1 MPPDSIRWEP
11 CPRYGARASAQR
23 SRYGRSRMRGR
34 PATGS
39 QPSRPPSSEHISIK
53 RSGSTSTVDI
63 ASMSGGRRPPPPPTG
78 KAPTRA
84 ICRAPNWRHTGWA
97 EMEFGAHLPVLSLGG
112 EPHSIEHLTGYA
124 RAASELGFTVL
135 CANDHIVYSRPHL
148 DALTSLSV
156 VIQSSGRMKLMTS
169 IALLV
174 IRGAA
179 PLTKA
184 LAAIDLLSGGRV
196 VVGAG
201 PGSSE
206 KDYETVGVPVEERWK
221 AADAAS
227 LQRITGKRIQKAPQ
241 SLEGWPGRR
250 G

>member
-1 MPPDSIRWEP
+1 
-11 CPRYGARASAQR
+11 
-23 SRYGRSRMRGR
+23 
-34 PATGS
+34 
-39 QPSRPPSSEHISIK
+39 
-53 RSGSTSTVDI
+53 
-63 ASMSGGRRPPPPPTG
+63 
-78 KAPTRA
+78 
-84 ICRAPNWRHTGWA
+84 
-97 EMEFGAHLPVLSLGG
+97 
-112 EPHSIEHLTGYA
+112 
-124 RAASELGFTVL
+124 
-135 CANDHIVYSRPHL
+135 
-148 DALTSLSV
+148 
-156 VIQSSGRMKLMTS
+156 MKLMTS

-179 PLTKA
+179 PLAKA